1 MIRLQ
6 RTGWRP
12 TSLATDLGLGLVFGL
27 SLSLWSYVYATIVFV
42 GVLSVYLPVG
52 ILATLLD
59 EE

>member
-6 RTGWRP
+6 RTGWRS

-59 EE
+59 ED